1 MINARKSISLSWKA
15 RNGQRSA
22 NPWRRRRRKERSW
35 QNTVRERRSLFSRR
49 RKEPESPDQKIY
61 KMLEALEFTFGGN
74 TYKVAEAGLMFAY
87 EIGMENGRIYVVAL
101 SENFWTIIFYIPEE
115 TAEKIKERV
124 QELPCSF
131 RSYLHFLIEYK
142 EFEKFLGPAKYY
154 GVSIKEA
161 ADALALALNAGAMA
175 VQDAAGS
182 LAALAAAAYDENI
195 QEPAP
200 VPNNWLKIH
209 GLPMRRKGKG
219 KKKK

>member
-1 MINARKSISLSWKA
+1 MINARKSISLSWKE
-15 RNGQRSA
+15 RNGRRSV
-22 NPWRRRRRKERSW
+22 NPWRRRRRKEKSW

-49 RKEPESPDQKIY
+49 RKEPESPDKKIY

-101 SENFWTIIFYIPEE
+101 SENFGTIIFYIPEE

-200 VPNNWLKIH
+200 VPNNWLKMH
-209 GLPMRRKGKG
+209 GLPMRRKGRG